1 MVILIKNAEVYAP
14 GKLGRKDV
22 LVLDQHI
29 AAIGDNLKVDFGG
42 AVPVTEVDGTDMVL
56 TPGFIDS
63 HVHVLGGGGEGG
75 FATRTPEA
83 VLTDF
88 TTCGI
93 TTVCGL
99 IGTDGVT
106 RDMRSLV
113 AKVHGL
119 DEEGISTYCYT
130 GNYKIPINTL
140 TGDVMTDIMMIDKC
154 IGVGEVAL
162 SDHRSSQPTQAEF
175 ERIVADARVAGM
187 LSGKAGI
194 LDIHLGDSTR
204 YLDMILALVHNT
216 EIPYTQILPTHINR
230 NAELFDAGLDY
241 VKEGGY
247 IDFTGN
253 ADIDYWETV
262 CSEVRVCKGFRR
274 YYDLGLDPDHFTMSS
289 DGQGSMPVFD
299 ANGVYKGI
307 GVANSA
313 CLLKEIRES
322 VDREALPLD
331 FVLRCVTSNP
341 AKLLKLHN
349 KGHIQ
354 TGYDADILLLNKQDL
369 SVNTVIAKGQIM
381 VSEGK
386 PVKFGTFEHIR
397 K

>member
-1 MVILIKNAEVYAP
+1 MIILIKNADVYAP
-14 GKLGRKDV
+14 EKLGRKDV
-22 LVLDQHI
+22 LVLDRRI
-29 AAIGDNLKVDFGG
+29 AAVGDNLKADFGG
-42 AVPVTEVDGTDMVL
+42 AVPVTEIDGSDFIL
-56 TPGFIDS
+56 TPGFIDN

-88 TTCGI
+88 TLNGI

-99 IGTDGVT
+99 MGTDGIT

-130 GNYKIPINTL
+130 GSYRIPVRTL

-175 ERIVADARVAGM
+175 NRLVADARVAGM

-194 LDIHLGDSTR
+194 VDIHMGDGTR
-204 YLDMILALVHNT
+204 YLDMVLDLVHHT

-253 ADIDYWETV
+253 ADIDYWEKV
-262 CSEVRVCKGFRR
+262 SSEVRVCKGFRR
-274 YYDLGLDPDHFTMSS
+274 YYDMGLDPGHFTMSS

-299 ANGVYKGI
+299 DKGVYKGI
-307 GVANSA
+307 GVGNSG

-322 VDREALPLD
+322 IDRENLPLE
-331 FVLRCVTSNP
+331 FVLRSVTSNP
-341 AKLLKLHN
+341 AGLLKLKG
-349 KGHIQ
+349 KGHIK
-354 TGYDADILLLNKQDL
+354 TGCDADILLLNHKDL
-369 SVNTVIAKGQIM
+369 TISTVIAKGEIM
-381 VSEGK
+381 VKEGK
-386 PVKFGTFEHIR
+386 AVKFGVFEKGSR
-397 K
+397 